1 LKSVRKFK
9 KIQLKLVSE
18 KIYDKSELT
27 KIRFVIKE
35 GLEMILINIPYIK
48 FGMLSTILVLCTIM
62 LSTIDAGQI
71 PVFAQNST
79 STLNNPPI
87 TPASEPSDDDDG
99 SSSSNDNNNE
109 NDVSNDESA
118 GLSGSDDDGSD
129 NESDSQE
136 RSSSDDS
143 DSQETSSNEED
154 ETGDDSEQTNPLLG
168 QIRDRVNGALSAS
181 GMLGPVF

>member
-1 LKSVRKFK
+1 
-9 KIQLKLVSE
+9 
-18 KIYDKSELT
+18 
-27 KIRFVIKE
+27 
-35 GLEMILINIPYIK
+35 
-48 FGMLSTILVLCTIM
+48 MLSTILVLCTIM

-71 PVFAQNST
+71 PVFAQNSI

-87 TPASEPSDDDDG
+87 TPASEPWDGDDG

-136 RSSSDDS
+136 LSSS
-143 DSQETSSNEED
+143 EED

>member
-1 LKSVRKFK
+1 
-9 KIQLKLVSE
+9 
-18 KIYDKSELT
+18 
-27 KIRFVIKE
+27 
-35 GLEMILINIPYIK
+35 
-48 FGMLSTILVLCTIM
+48 MLSTILVLCTIM

-71 PVFAQNST
+71 PVFAQNSI

-87 TPASEPSDDDDG
+87 TPTSEPWDGDDG
-99 SSSSNDNNNE
+99 SSSSNGNNNE

-136 RSSSDDS
+136 RSSSENH
-143 DSQETSSNEED
+143 QGEG

>member
-1 LKSVRKFK
+1 
-9 KIQLKLVSE
+9 
-18 KIYDKSELT
+18 
-27 KIRFVIKE
+27 
-35 GLEMILINIPYIK
+35 MILINIPYIK

-62 LSTIDAGQI
+62 LSTIDADQI

-87 TPASEPSDDDDG
+87 TPASEPSDGDDG

-136 RSSSDDS
+136 LSSS
-143 DSQETSSNEED
+143 EED
-154 ETGDDSEQTNPLLG
+154 EAGDDSEQTNPLLG

>member
-1 LKSVRKFK
+1 MKSVRKFK
-9 KIQLKLVSE
+9 KIQLKLVIE

-71 PVFAQNST
+71 PVFAQNSI

-87 TPASEPSDDDDG
+87 TPVPNLGMVMMVHHQAMIIITKMMLATMNLRDYLDLTMMAVTMKATPK
-99 SSSSNDNNNE
+99 NDHQAMTVTHKKHIKRRRRN
-109 NDVSNDESA
+109 
-118 GLSGSDDDGSD
+118 
-129 NESDSQE
+129 
-136 RSSSDDS
+136 R
-143 DSQETSSNEED
+143 
-154 ETGDDSEQTNPLLG
+154 
-168 QIRDRVNGALSAS
+168 R
-181 GMLGPVF
+181 

>member
-1 LKSVRKFK
+1 
-9 KIQLKLVSE
+9 
-18 KIYDKSELT
+18 
-27 KIRFVIKE
+27 
-35 GLEMILINIPYIK
+35 MILINIPYIK
-48 FGMLSTILVLCTIM
+48 FGMLSTILVLCAIM
-62 LSTIDAGQI
+62 LSTIDVGQI

-87 TPASEPSDDDDG
+87 TPASEPSDGDDG

-118 GLSGSDDDGSD
+118 GLSGSDDDGSN

-136 RSSSDDS
+136 LSSS
-143 DSQETSSNEED
+143 EED